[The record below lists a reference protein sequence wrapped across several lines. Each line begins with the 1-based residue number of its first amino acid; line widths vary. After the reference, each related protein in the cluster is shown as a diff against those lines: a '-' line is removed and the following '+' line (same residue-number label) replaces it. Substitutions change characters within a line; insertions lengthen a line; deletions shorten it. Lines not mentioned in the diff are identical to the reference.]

1 MGKGRLTKKNGH
13 IRFHSCEMSGTGK
26 FIETGSRLEFG
37 VKKRE
42 ALGRGMG
49 FHFEVKKMFKN
60 CLVMVA
66 YV

>member
-1 MGKGRLTKKNGH
+1 MATYD
-13 IRFHSCEMSGTGK
+13 
-26 FIETGSRLEFG
+26 FIHVKCPEQGNSETGSRLEFG

-49 FHFEVKKMFKN
+49 FHFEEKKMFKN